1 MHRTFRVL
9 AAVPLLFVVA
19 LAGCGA
25 EPELGTS
32 AQESGAAAAP
42 VGVQISGAVANEET
56 RHGEMLVFAYVDLAP
71 NEPPANSQAAGVAGV
86 GDDGGFLLTTPSAKH
101 LTIVFLH
108 DKESDG
114 AIDMGDP
121 IAVLLDPEEALQ
133 ELGDGAAVVLSDVT
147 IDFFRSRA
155 GAESMDVRNSSV
167 ADVTATADPSP
178 QTE

>member
-1 MHRTFRVL
+1 LPRTSLRRT
-9 AAVPLLFVVA
+9 ARRPASP
-19 LAGCGA
+19 G
-25 EPELGTS
+25 S
-32 AQESGAAAAP
+32 
-42 VGVQISGAVANEET
+42 ET
-56 RHGEMLVFAYVDLAP
+56 TA
-71 NEPPANSQAAGVAGV
+71 
-86 GDDGGFLLTTPSAKH
+86 
-101 LTIVFLH
+101 VFLH

-167 ADVTATADPSP
+167 ADVTATADASP